1 MLLSHSQ
8 SVTSA
13 RDTHSTVLYS
23 LSLALEFAYS
33 LILRQ
38 YQSSTLSL
46 VSLVLTAWPSREAN
60 IDSNED
66 QNEHRTIDRIAKTNN
81 SHSTIYYYQLRYP
94 VTLIKH
100 DRNHHNHNSTAW
112 ELGEI
117 HKMRKKGTACLL
129 LCSETDHKFGG
140 FRLIWGINRIRNF
153 QCVFSVFWL
162 EMCLEDSA
170 SHNK

>member
-1 MLLSHSQ
+1 MNYYLNVKWRLHKGLRTLMHLSHYPSQ
-8 SVTSA
+8 NLQTENSP
-13 RDTHSTVLYS
+13 VLYS

-100 DRNHHNHNSTAW
+100 DRNHHNHNSTA
-112 ELGEI
+112 
-117 HKMRKKGTACLL
+117 
-129 LCSETDHKFGG
+129 
-140 FRLIWGINRIRNF
+140 
-153 QCVFSVFWL
+153 
-162 EMCLEDSA
+162 
-170 SHNK
+170 